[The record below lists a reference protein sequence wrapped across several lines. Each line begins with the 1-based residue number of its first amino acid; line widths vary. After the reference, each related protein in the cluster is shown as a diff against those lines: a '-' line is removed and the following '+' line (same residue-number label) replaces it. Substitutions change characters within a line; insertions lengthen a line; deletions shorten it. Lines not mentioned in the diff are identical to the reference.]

1 MLAFFMDLRSSNSL
15 LEGRMILTKRGELVD
30 VYIATSGSVGN
41 KTLQTVIIFLG
52 QFLTARWAVWGMAR
66 LPPPTTTC
74 HSK

>member
-41 KTLQTVIIFLG
+41 QDRDDTDLRGRGAIP
-52 QFLTARWAVWGMAR
+52 AV
-66 LPPPTTTC
+66 
-74 HSK
+74 